1 MKQYRKW
8 SLVSLVACIILWTG
22 CDSISMK
29 EVVVSAPQVLSF
41 SPESGS
47 VGSEI
52 VVTGEYLDDVVS
64 ATIGGEKVTIFQKVS
79 NERLSLKVTSNAK
92 SGKIVLSNSIGE
104 GVSETDFTI
113 EYPAPVIS
121 EAGMP
126 AEVEMGN
133 KLLLSGTHMNV
144 ISAVL
149 FTAEGHATGN
159 EADIL
164 SQSENEVL
172 VKIPYVESDK
182 AAITFKYFNGTSE
195 VETPAESAPQV
206 IVARYEPN
214 VTTSTFEA
222 AKVGDIVVLNGTY
235 LNKIDK
241 ILLGTIECNI
251 TLQTESELK
260 FAVPSSETY
269 VDGDNT
275 MALKISYFD
284 GREVHTLTDAFVV
297 KVPFVYFWEN
307 KKVYAQGRTAE
318 ELSSFFS
325 PETGVVY
332 ANADWRTKVDPVSFQ
347 KVGQVC
353 SAVNTPSVTKE
364 EYNSVNPYFFFS
376 GNSNGSLQINNP
388 AGSTSQLRNYYWAA
402 TGSGDDYRV
411 TGSSGSCY
419 GTPVMTYLYLDPSK
433 SANKEL
439 VEKVKNGTLETL
451 DEENFPL
458 DVDAKT
464 CCGIDI
470 SKAGASSPSTTWAKD
485 LFTVGTKQLNV
496 SVDAVFFVF
505 YYNEKG
511 SVINVADNIKRV
523 GLLHIKKVD
532 YIPIESGSNPNA
544 PSLSSVTFDI
554 YWQKH
559 DYDYSKVQ

>member
-64 ATIGGEKVTIFQKVS
+64 ATIGGEKVTILQKVS

-164 SQSENEVL
+164 SQSENEIL

-195 VETPAESAPQV
+195 VETPVESAPQV
-206 IVARYEPN
+206 VVARYEPN

-251 TLQTESELK
+251 TLQTETELK

-307 KKVYAQGRTAE
+307 KKVYAQGRDVE

-325 PETGVVY
+325 PATGLVY
-332 ANADWRTKVDPVSFQ
+332 ANAVWRETVDPISYKYQ
-347 KVGQVC
+347 AATC
-353 SAVNTPSVTKE
+353 SAANKPAVSET

-376 GNSNGSLQINNP
+376 GVNAGQMQINSP
-388 AGSTSQLRNYYWAA
+388 AGSAGQLKNFYMINNSANE
-402 TGSGDDYRV
+402 YRV
-411 TGSSGSCY
+411 TGANGNCY
-419 GTPVMTYLYLDPSK
+419 GTPVLTFLYLDPSK
-433 SANKEL
+433 SAYKALADE
-439 VEKVKNGTLETL
+439 VRNGTLDKI
-451 DEENFPL
+451 DEATFPI
-458 DVDAKT
+458 DIEAKT
-464 CCGIDI
+464 CRGLSI
-470 SKAGASSPSTTWAKD
+470 SSMKTSINTDVWAPDFK
-485 LFTVGTKQLNV
+485 VGEEQKMN
-496 SVDAVFFVF
+496 VDAVMLIL
-505 YYNEKG
+505 YYNVNG
-511 SVINVADNIKRV
+511 STSNVADNVKRI
-523 GLLHIKKVD
+523 GLLHIKTVD
-532 YIPIESGSNPNA
+532 FKMYNNTSA
-544 PSLSSVTFDI
+544 PSSSSIEFDM
-554 YWQKH
+554 YWQKK